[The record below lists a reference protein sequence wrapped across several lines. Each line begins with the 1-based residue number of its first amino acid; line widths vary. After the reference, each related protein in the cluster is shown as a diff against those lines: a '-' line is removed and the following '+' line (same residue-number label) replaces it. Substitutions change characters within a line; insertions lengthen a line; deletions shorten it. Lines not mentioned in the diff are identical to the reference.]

1 MTEAAA
7 DLLRAYREVPTAQLA
22 LSGYLDIKGNVW
34 GAIVRDG
41 RGWVDMV
48 TVAADAGDASCR
60 ASGSANN
67 GVKGGVVKCMMSC
80 VRNLLSRP
88 SNTPSSPW
96 RCYRLCWRLRGF
108 GALAPMGAWRHWS
121 SGQRLMASFR
131 RRLSM
136 PRRVPRTSLCIDIAC
151 EDRAQS
157 TVEAAFL
164 LPTFLTLIL
173 LALQPVCLLYTRA
186 VMESAAA
193 ETARLMTT
201 TTVEGDDD
209 LKEFTR
215 RRLAAVPNVSI
226 FHAGGPLSW
235 DIELGRAGAS
245 GVSSV
250 SVAGEVKPLPVIGA
264 FARAMGSAGEGGY
277 VELKVDVSYR
287 SRPEWLE
294 GDYDSWIATW
304 D

>member
-1 MTEAAA
+1 M
-7 DLLRAYREVPTAQLA
+7 
-22 LSGYLDIKGNVW
+22 
-34 GAIVRDG
+34 
-41 RGWVDMV
+41 
-48 TVAADAGDASCR
+48 
-60 ASGSANN
+60 
-67 GVKGGVVKCMMSC
+67 KCMAFC
-80 VRNLLSRP
+80 VKKLPKRLW
-88 SNTPSSPW
+88 NTPSSRW
-96 RCYRLCWRLRGF
+96 RCFPSCWQSLGF
-108 GALAPMGAWRHWS
+108 GVPVPMGAWRRWS
-121 SGQRLMASFR
+121 SGRHLTASPR
-131 RRLSM
+131 HRLSTLL
-136 PRRVPRTSLCIDIAC
+136 RVLRTSRCIDIAR

-201 TTVEGDDD
+201 TTAEDDD

-215 RRLAAVPNVSI
+215 RRLAAVPNVSF

-235 DIELGRAGAS
+235 DIELGRADAGD
-245 GVSSV
+245 VSSV
-250 SVAGEVKPLPVIGA
+250 SVSGEVKPLPVIGA
-264 FARAMGSAGEGGY
+264 FAQAMGGTAEGGY
-277 VELKVDVSYR
+277 VELKVDVSYQ

-294 GDYDSWIATW
+294 GDYDSWIAAW

>member
-1 MTEAAA
+1 
-7 DLLRAYREVPTAQLA
+7 
-22 LSGYLDIKGNVW
+22 
-34 GAIVRDG
+34 
-41 RGWVDMV
+41 
-48 TVAADAGDASCR
+48 
-60 ASGSANN
+60 
-67 GVKGGVVKCMMSC
+67 
-80 VRNLLSRP
+80 
-88 SNTPSSPW
+88 
-96 RCYRLCWRLRGF
+96 
-108 GALAPMGAWRHWS
+108 
-121 SGQRLMASFR
+121 
-131 RRLSM
+131 M

-201 TTVEGDDD
+201 TTVEDDDD

-226 FHAGGPLSW
+226 FHAG
-235 DIELGRAGAS
+235 

-294 GDYDSWIATW
+294 GDYDSWIAAW

>member
-1 MTEAAA
+1 M
-7 DLLRAYREVPTAQLA
+7 LLRAL
-22 LSGYLDIKGNVW
+22 
-34 GAIVRDG
+34 
-41 RGWVDMV
+41 
-48 TVAADAGDASCR
+48 
-60 ASGSANN
+60 
-67 GVKGGVVKCMMSC
+67 
-80 VRNLLSRP
+80 
-88 SNTPSSPW
+88 
-96 RCYRLCWRLRGF
+96 
-108 GALAPMGAWRHWS
+108 
-121 SGQRLMASFR
+121 
-131 RRLSM
+131 
-136 PRRVPRTSLCIDIAC
+136 RTSRCIDIAR

-201 TTVEGDDD
+201 TTAEDDD

-235 DIELGRAGAS
+235 DIELGRADAG

-250 SVAGEVKPLPVIGA
+250 SVVGEVKPLPVIGA
-264 FARAMGSAGEGGY
+264 FAQAMGSAGAGGY
-277 VELKVDVSYR
+277 IELKVDVSYR

-294 GDYDSWIATW
+294 GDYDSWIAAW